1 MLSRPYL
8 ELLRQARRVTRKSDE
23 AEDLLQTVLL
33 AAVEA
38 GRQDLACPEN
48 RRWMQGAL
56 RKRAAFDART
66 AIRRRKRED
75 CWLDGAS
82 GSSEPSALPMSFLAT
97 LSPALRTTALL
108 VLTGHTKP
116 EIIWMQRLSE
126 AAFRQ
131 RICEIRRRWRLS
143 GTGRIDDMPGLSGY
157 LSYGTIRRTLL
168 GPVHRHQA
176 ALGSHDP
183 DGHLFIMN
191 FASQNNGPRQQGIV
205 QPQQRDEKCSE
216 NPSSAPSAT
225 TSRT

>member
-8 ELLRQARRVTRKSDE
+8 ELLRQARRVTRRSDE

-66 AIRRRKRED
+66 AIRRRQRD
-75 CWLDGAS
+75 DRWQAS
-82 GSSEPSALPMSFLAT
+82 ISAPGEAGELPASFLAT
-97 LSPALRTTALL
+97 LPLSLHTTALL
-108 VLTGHTKP
+108 VLTGHTRS
-116 EIIWMQRLSE
+116 EIIWMQRLSD

-131 RICEIRRRWRLS
+131 RLSEIRQRWRKS
-143 GTGRIDDMPGLSGY
+143 GNGHIDDMPGLSGC
-157 LSYGTIRRTLL
+157 LPYGRIRRALL
-168 GPVHRHQA
+168 APVRRHQA

-191 FASQNNGPRQQGIV
+191 FASQNHGPRQQGIV
-205 QPQQRDEKCSE
+205 QPQKGDEKCSE
-216 NPSSAPSAT
+216 NPSSARSAT